1 MTFSELVMESMVK
14 TVSNSGSKAVDSTS
28 ALTQNP
34 DSGQDKE
41 QDSNLTDGD
50 DSESQDMLSRIWV
63 QTDFWE
69 YVDLLL
75 VDIRVQI
82 QQEELMLEGHKK
94 KLEA

>member
-1 MTFSELVMESMVK
+1 MVTFSELVMESMVK

-41 QDSNLTDGD
+41 QDSNLTDRDNG
-50 DSESQDMLSRIWV
+50 ESQDTPSRIWI

-69 YVDLLL
+69 YVVGARGYL
-75 VDIRVQI
+75 RS
-82 QQEELMLEGHKK
+82 
-94 KLEA
+94 